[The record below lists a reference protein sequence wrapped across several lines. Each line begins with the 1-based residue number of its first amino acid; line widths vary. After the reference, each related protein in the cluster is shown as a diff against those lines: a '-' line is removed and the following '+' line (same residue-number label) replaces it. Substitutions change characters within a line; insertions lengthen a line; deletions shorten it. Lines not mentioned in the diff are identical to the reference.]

1 MSAVKFSL
9 NMSGLNK
16 KLAKIAAFKGAEF
29 EPEVTNYA
37 RMSLT
42 TAARMTPVREYA
54 TIKENQEWQWLARVN
69 CIPSSHKLVHPSLRV
84 NENGEHWV
92 YFHGKWFNAANRMPA
107 DVYSAYVNLLEE
119 RNRRMSIGK
128 MKFINGR
135 AQARFLYRRSWSEAA
150 ESLGVPIPTSAGVR
164 KAATRRK
171 PAQQPPRACG
181 RRYNRDTAYTISVSN
196 PFLEQESRYKPFS
209 GNQIFHEAA
218 MKHQRTFMREVSRK
232 LRQICSKL

>member
-119 RNRRMSIGK
+119 RTRRLSVGK
-128 MKFINGR
+128 MKFINAR
-135 AQARFLYRRSWSEAA
+135 AQARFLYRKSWSQAA
-150 ESLGVPIPTSAGVR
+150 ESLGISIPTSAGVR
-164 KAATRRK
+164 KAVTRRK
-171 PAQQPPRACG
+171 PKQDPPRAFG
-181 RRYNRDTAYTISVSN
+181 RRFARNDSHTISVSN

-209 GNQIFHEAA
+209 GKQIFREAA
-218 MKHQRTFMREVSRK
+218 IKHQRTFMREVSRK
-232 LRQICSKL
+232 LRQLCKSL